1 MSSLNILIA
10 DDHELFRRSLR
21 SLIESCPGWRVCGEA
36 SDGRE
41 AIERSRALR
50 PDLVLLDISMP
61 EVNGLE
67 AARYIRKEVPETKI
81 MIVSQNE
88 GESLRRAAMQVGA
101 TGFIHKSEIA
111 HDLYKRVEAIAWN
124 SGSRE
129 CSASTEGNGK
139 IGPQHMQTEK
149 PAGPELLPGKA
160 NKQESSDPSRKRL
173 HDATFE
179 EPMSAAELLARV
191 ALRCDADP
199 SRTKATAENSEHEFR
214 FSEILDAL
222 PAAIYAT
229 DADGRLTY
237 FNPAAVKFSGRTPEL
252 GTDQWCV
259 SWKLYHPDGRPM
271 AHDECPMAIALKEGR
286 IIEGA
291 EAIAETPDGTRRW
304 FMPFPMP
311 LRDREGKIIG
321 GINMLLDITD
331 RRESERATNLLAAIV
346 DSSDDAIISKS
357 LDGIITSWNKSAERT
372 FGYTAEEA
380 IGQHI
385 TLIVPPELHPEETG
399 ILARIRR
406 GERIDH
412 FRTVRVRKDGSR
424 LDLSLTISPVKDAS
438 GRIVGASNVSR
449 DITQQKRAEEALRQ
463 SEERFRKLSETLDCE
478 VRARTHELEDR
489 NASVLRQSELL
500 RELSRR
506 LLQAQDE
513 ERRRIAR
520 ELHDSAGQTLAVLGM
535 SLATLV
541 RQAGE
546 DAPRLIESVREA
558 EQLVQQLQQEIR
570 TMSYLL
576 HPPLLDEAGLIA
588 ALTWY
593 VEGLCSRS
601 GLAITLDVSED
612 LERLPR
618 EMELVI
624 FRIVQESLTNIHR
637 HSGSKTAEIRIAR
650 QPNAVTVEIRDEG
663 RGISP
668 AKLSE
673 LQSGSSG
680 VGIRGMRERVRQ
692 FQGDLQIESKNGTR
706 VVVTIPLPKLKPPAQ
721 SSLEPLQVAM

>member
-1 MSSLNILIA
+1 
-10 DDHELFRRSLR
+10 
-21 SLIESCPGWRVCGEA
+21 
-36 SDGRE
+36 
-41 AIERSRALR
+41 
-50 PDLVLLDISMP
+50 
-61 EVNGLE
+61 
-67 AARYIRKEVPETKI
+67 
-81 MIVSQNE
+81 
-88 GESLRRAAMQVGA
+88 
-101 TGFIHKSEIA
+101 
-111 HDLYKRVEAIAWN
+111 
-124 SGSRE
+124 
-129 CSASTEGNGK
+129 
-139 IGPQHMQTEK
+139 
-149 PAGPELLPGKA
+149 
-160 NKQESSDPSRKRL
+160 
-173 HDATFE
+173 
-179 EPMSAAELLARV
+179 
-191 ALRCDADP
+191 
-199 SRTKATAENSEHEFR
+199 
-214 FSEILDAL
+214 
-222 PAAIYAT
+222 
-229 DADGRLTY
+229 
-237 FNPAAVKFSGRTPEL
+237 
-252 GTDQWCV
+252 
-259 SWKLYHPDGRPM
+259 
-271 AHDECPMAIALKEGR
+271 
-286 IIEGA
+286 
-291 EAIAETPDGTRRW
+291 
-304 FMPFPMP
+304 
-311 LRDREGKIIG
+311 
-321 GINMLLDITD
+321 
-331 RRESERATNLLAAIV
+331 
-346 DSSDDAIISKS
+346 
-357 LDGIITSWNKSAERT
+357 
-372 FGYTAEEA
+372 
-380 IGQHI
+380 
-385 TLIVPPELHPEETG
+385 
-399 ILARIRR
+399 
-406 GERIDH
+406 
-412 FRTVRVRKDGSR
+412 
-424 LDLSLTISPVKDAS
+424 
-438 GRIVGASNVSR
+438 
-449 DITQQKRAEEALRQ
+449 
-463 SEERFRKLSETLDCE
+463 
-478 VRARTHELEDR
+478 LEDR

-706 VVVTIPLPKLKPPAQ
+706 VVVTIPLQKLKPPAQ